1 MENKQAVAA
10 QAQKRMLTDKT
21 LRKKNTVHV
30 EARLLNDNEYRNIS
44 KLRAAMNEKK
54 RRTHPEL
61 REQEKIRNRM
71 KAKLSDN
78 TQYRQEHSP
87 NETAEKVKTAK

>member
-1 MENKQAVAA
+1 
-10 QAQKRMLTDKT
+10 
-21 LRKKNTVHV
+21 
-30 EARLLNDNEYRNIS
+30 
-44 KLRAAMNEKK
+44 MNVKK